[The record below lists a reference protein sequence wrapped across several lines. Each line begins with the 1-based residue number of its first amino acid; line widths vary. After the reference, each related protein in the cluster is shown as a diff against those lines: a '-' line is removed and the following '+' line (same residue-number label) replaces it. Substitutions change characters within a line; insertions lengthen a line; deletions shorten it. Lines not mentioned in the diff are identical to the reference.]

1 MSSSIL
7 LDVTPLEAMMDVPL
21 SITIRGLPAGQI
33 VTVRASWLD
42 GARTEWVSQAT
53 YQADSTGHVDLNT
66 QPPVEAVYQ
75 DSDPM
80 GLIWSMRPRNVT
92 RHYMPVHTATSEPSS
107 VYFAV
112 EMDGQVVASAEA
124 RRHIIAPGVCREE
137 IRVDGLAGTLFVPRG
152 GGPHPAITVVSGSG
166 GGVNEHRAALYA
178 AHGYAAFALAYFN
191 YEGLPKSLVRIP
203 LEYFEASIAY
213 LRQRPEIDGE
223 RLAIAGGSRGGEL
236 SLLLGAMFSA
246 YRAVI
251 AEVPSGL
258 IWGGFGHD
266 PAEGSQPAW
275 TYRGEGLPYMSD
287 PDPGIYDYYA
297 EYAARGEAIPGTPS
311 FQAIV
316 DRNPDQVEQ
325 AMIPVENTQGAILMI
340 SGEDDQMWPGTELA
354 EIAMRRLKEHGFT
367 LPYEHVS
374 YGGAGHFIAPPYAPT
389 TTIAITHPVDGGYYT
404 FGGQPEANYRAS
416 VDSWQKRIAFLRE
429 HL

>member
-1 MSSSIL
+1 MSSSIF
-7 LDVTPLEAMMDVPL
+7 LDVTPSEAMMDVPL

-33 VTVRASWLD
+33 VTVQASWLD
-42 GARTEWVSQAT
+42 GATTEWVSQAT

-66 QPPVEAVYQ
+66 QAPLEAVYQ

-92 RHYMPVHTATSEPSS
+92 RHYMPVHTATAEPSS

-112 EMDGQVVASAEA
+112 EIDGQVVASAEA
-124 RRHIIAPGVCREE
+124 RRHIIAPGVRREE
-137 IRVDGLAGTLFVPRG
+137 IRADGLAGTLFVPRG

-275 TYRGEGLPYMSD
+275 TYGGEGLPYMSD

-297 EYAARGEAIPGTPS
+297 EYAARGEAIPGTPG

-367 LPYEHVS
+367 LPYEHIS
-374 YGGAGHFIAPPYAPT
+374 YVGAGHFIAPPYAPT
-389 TTIAITHPVDGGYYT
+389 TTISITHPVDGGYYT